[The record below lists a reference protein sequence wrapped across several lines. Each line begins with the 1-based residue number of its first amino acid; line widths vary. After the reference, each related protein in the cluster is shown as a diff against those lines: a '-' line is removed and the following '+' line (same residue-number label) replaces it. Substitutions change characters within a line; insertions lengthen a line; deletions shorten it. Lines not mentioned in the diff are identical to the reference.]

1 MELKFGEREE
11 KLRAEVRQFLK
22 EALPEDRR
30 EIGLGTR
37 DESAFQVARVF
48 NDALAKR
55 GWIAPAWPR
64 EYGGLGASIY
74 EQMVFNEELGY
85 ASAPDTGTR
94 GFGVG
99 MIGPTLIVHASEE
112 QKRHYL
118 PKITS
123 GEHIWCQGY
132 SEPSAGSDLA
142 ALQTRAVRDGDD
154 YVINGQKIWTSGGHR
169 ANQMFCLVRTDPDA
183 PKHRGISFL
192 LIDDIKNTPGLTIR
206 LGATSAH
213 RQPQPVADLL
223 QARHVLGMAVHANDS
238 KMPLGGVRDRHE
250 NIGDGHIGYAGFEA
264 FMAHPAVRD
273 VPFLLEVPGL
283 DNKGPLINMAD
294 RHHFNEVFFEDVRVP
309 ARNLIGEE
317 NRGWYVGMTLLD
329 FERSGIGTTAG
340 QRRTLEELAQSLK
353 NGPADRR
360 QKHRTKLADFVVA
373 NNVGKYL
380 GYRIGWMQSKGTHPN
395 YEASVIKI
403 YQSELGQRIYNFG
416 VNMLGLSG
424 QLRPEEPRAPLGGG
438 LPENYITSVPST
450 IYSGTNEIQR
460 NIIATR
466 GLGLPRD

>member
-11 KLRAEVRQFLK
+11 QLRSEVRQFLK
-22 EALPEDRR
+22 ENLPEDRR
-30 EIGLGTR
+30 EVGLGTR
-37 DESAFQVARVF
+37 DEAAFEVAKAF

-55 GWIAPAWPR
+55 GWIAPAWPK

-132 SEPSAGSDLA
+132 SEPGAGSDLA

-154 YVINGQKIWTSGGHR
+154 YVVNGQKIWTSGGHR
-169 ANQMFCLVRTDPDA
+169 SNQMFCLVRTDPDA

-206 LGATSAH
+206 
-213 RQPQPVADLL
+213 
-223 QARHVLGMAVHANDS
+223 
-238 KMPLGGVRDRHE
+238 
-250 NIGDGHIGYAGFEA
+250 
-264 FMAHPAVRD
+264 
-273 VPFLLEVPGL
+273 
-283 DNKGPLINMAD
+283 PLINMAD

-309 ARNLIGEE
+309 AKNLIGEE

-340 QRRTLEELAQSLK
+340 QRRTLEELTKILK
-353 NGPADRR
+353 DGPADRR
-360 QKHRTKLADFVVA
+360 EQYRTKLADYVVA
-373 NNVGKYL
+373 NNVGKNL
-380 GYRIGWMQSKGTHPN
+380 GYRIGWMQSNGNHPN

-416 VNMLGLSG
+416 VNMLSLSG
-424 QLRPEEPRAPLGGG
+424 QLRPEDPKAPLGGG